1 MLIRLRKYYRLKNG
15 SFINLME
22 GNVDDLSKILSSLNV
37 SSKNIEE
44 NKLYLDKQYAV
55 YLDKAFTDKILSFTE
70 TGIFSID

>member
-1 MLIRLRKYYRLKNG
+1 
-15 SFINLME
+15 ME

-55 YLDKAFTDKILSFTE
+55 YLDKAFTDKNLELHRDRDFQY
-70 TGIFSID
+70 